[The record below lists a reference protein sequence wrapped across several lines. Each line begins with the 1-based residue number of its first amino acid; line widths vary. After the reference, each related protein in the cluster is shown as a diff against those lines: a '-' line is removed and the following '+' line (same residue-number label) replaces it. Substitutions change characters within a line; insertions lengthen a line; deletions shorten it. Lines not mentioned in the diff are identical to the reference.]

1 MEIRKLWKYFIV
13 LFFINFVLINWV
25 DYGWF
30 FNYRAMA
37 GLASGLFQEEKPI
50 QLMSEDEAIASEI
63 VSEKIEA
70 HQEKEKILEIP
81 RIGVSAPVVFFD
93 EPTDNDTLSK
103 ALDEG
108 TVHFPDSVLPGQTGP
123 TIILGHSAPPGWPK
137 IKYDWVF
144 SEVSSLEEGDE
155 IFIYFGAKEH
165 IYRVKSKVFLD
176 RGEEIPAE
184 TYSSSGNTLILLSC
198 WPPGKDY
205 KRIAVIAG
213 LLTK

>member
-1 MEIRKLWKYFIV
+1 MKIRKFWKYFIV
-13 LFFINFVLINWV
+13 LFFFNFVLINWV

-37 GLASGLFQEEKPI
+37 GLTSGLFQEEEPI
-50 QLMSEDEAIASEI
+50 QLMPEDGAATPETVAEE
-63 VSEKIEA
+63 VY
-70 HQEKEKILEIP
+70 QGKEKVLEIP
-81 RIGVSAPVVFFD
+81 RIGISAPIIFFD
-93 EPTDNDTLSK
+93 EPTDNDTLSE

-144 SEVSSLEEGDE
+144 SEVSLLEERDE
-155 IFIYFGAKEH
+155 IIIYFSAKKH
-165 IYRVKSKVFLD
+165 IYHVKNKVFLD

-184 TYSSSGNTLILLSC
+184 TYSTSGNTLILLSC

-205 KRIAVIAG
+205 KRIAVIAE